1 MAVRRFKNIYRRKY
15 MKSKYSSFSIGL
27 IIGLIIS
34 AIFASYITK
43 LPIPFRDK
51 IDQLQ
56 KENYAL
62 SSISKEKN
70 LLKLQDCQK
79 LMKNKKDLL
88 INNPINDLNI
98 INNDMNIIN
107 QYKEIN
113 NKTYYLQVGSYKN
126 INNAQLF
133 KNKIEKFLNLKII
146 IQTAKNKDYNVYRV
160 LIGPFLDIK
169 EIDTIQKNILD
180 KHNIKSTI
188 IIRQ

>member
-1 MAVRRFKNIYRRKY
+1 